1 MAKRIENPIL
11 HDLSCAI
18 MALKNEDECIDFLND
33 LLTIK
38 EMNAIAQRWQVAV
51 MLRSGATYADVC
63 ETTGASSATISRVSK
78 CIENGEDGYTR
89 LLDRLYPEVN
99 E

>member
-1 MAKRIENPIL
+1 MAKRIETPVL
-11 HDLSCAI
+11 KDLSK
-18 MALKNEDECIDFLND
+18 ALLALGNEDDCLDFLND

-38 EMNAIAQRWQVAV
+38 EMNAISQRWQVAT
-51 MLRSGATYADVC
+51 MLKSGATYSDVC
-63 ETTGASSATISRVSK
+63 DTTGASSATISRVSR
-78 CIENGEDGYTR
+78 CIENGEGGYKR